1 MSTPSQ
7 KTVAAEILVRPMRET
22 DLVFARR
29 IFRVAFGT
37 FIGVPNPE
45 EFWADREY
53 VFTRWRR
60 DPGAALVA
68 ELNGE
73 VVGSSFLTRWG
84 SFGFFGPLTVR
95 PDLWDQ
101 RVAQKLLDRTLEMFS
116 EWGVRETG
124 LFTFAHSTKHVG
136 LYYKFGYW
144 PWFLTA
150 IMSKP
155 VSAHDTPVQ
164 KFSSMKNQD
173 EVLSA
178 CRQLTGTIYKGLD
191 VTLEIRAAADQSLG
205 ETLLLWGGNALDAL
219 AVCHCGEGSE
229 AGRDTCYV
237 KFAAV
242 RPTPNAGR
250 AFERLLDGCE
260 ALAKERGLAR
270 VEAGTNLSRREAYRR
285 MLERGFRTAIQG
297 VAMHRPDSPGYN
309 RPDVIAID
317 DWR

>member
-22 DLVFARR
+22 DLVSVRR

-60 DPGAALVA
+60 DPGSALVA
-68 ELNGE
+68 ELNGA
-73 VVGSSFLTRWG
+73 VVGSNFLTRWG
-84 SFGFFGPLTVR
+84 SFGLFGPLTVR

-101 RVAQKLLDRTLEMFS
+101 RVAQKLLDRTMEIFA

-124 LFTFAHSTKHVG
+124 LFTFAHSAKHLG

-155 VSAHDTPVQ
+155 ASAQATSVQ

-173 EVLSA
+173 EALSA
-178 CRQLTGTIYKGLD
+178 CRRLTDSIYKGLD
-191 VTLEIRAAADQSLG
+191 VTLEIRAVADQNLG
-205 ETLLLWGGNALDAL
+205 ETLLLWDGDVIDAL

-242 RPTPNAGR
+242 RPAPNAGH

-260 ALAKERGLAR
+260 ALANERGLAR
-270 VEAGTNLSRREAYRR
+270 VEVGTNLSRREAYRR

-297 VAMHRPDSPGYN
+297 HRPDSPGYN
-309 RPDVIAID
+309 RPDVFAID